1 MQVVCAPVQ
10 IKYRTSTS
18 KQNIYYKH
26 LLEKTQTH
34 THTQARA
41 HNNTHMHTQAGVW
54 HNRLHISAKGQQSPQ
69 ILLLPFRRISA
80 VVFSGGK
87 LVEDKSPGTLSS
99 ASESSSVGGNEQ
111 RHSCRRR
118 WPNIYSNG
126 SPVFLCSFP
135 ASFPAP
141 PSLPSPPITPNPV
154 EYCWRESVEFKVTVG
169 GSGKGDGGLWPARLL
184 GTHPL
189 PIILLYC
196 TPPGPLPA
204 CRPEEAFLR
213 ASSSR
218 KSDNL
223 SALLKTQPQT
233 KTGGDRERPQSY
245 QLCRD
250 EGGWMPG
257 EVPIEIRVG
266 S

>member
-1 MQVVCAPVQ
+1 MA
-10 IKYRTSTS
+10 TS
-18 KQNIYYKH
+18 NV
-26 LLEKTQTH
+26 TH
-34 THTQARA
+34 
-41 HNNTHMHTQAGVW
+41 AGEGGLIFTVTVAQF
-54 HNRLHISAKGQQSPQ
+54 S
-69 ILLLPFRRISA
+69 F
-80 VVFSGGK
+80 VVFQPPS
-87 LVEDKSPGTLSS
+87 
-99 ASESSSVGGNEQ
+99 
-111 RHSCRRR
+111 
-118 WPNIYSNG
+118 
-126 SPVFLCSFP
+126 
-135 ASFPAP
+135 PAP

-196 TPPGPLPA
+196 TPHGPLPA

-245 QLCRD
+245 QPCRD
-250 EGGWMPG
+250 EGGWGCPARCRLKF
-257 EVPIEIRVG
+257 EEAAEEKPEENVG
-266 S
+266 STRQGKQGRSRFVTGTNAGIISQWNRNRNDTPTTLTHVCSTAC